1 LPVDSEA
8 FDTLSLL
15 DQMREFAPPDLKPIS
30 AILIKTFQGAG
41 FKEFTRSV
49 RQCFPKSASPFRML
63 AGDAV
68 LSFAC
73 WRAVF
78 DWCSVTRILNRA
90 GRVARVS
97 L

>member
-1 LPVDSEA
+1 LPVIPEA
-8 FDTLSLL
+8 FDTLYLL
-15 DQMREFAPPDLKPIS
+15 ELMPEFVTPDLKPIS

-49 RQCFPKSASPFRML
+49 RQCFPKSAPPIRVL

-78 DWCSVTRILNRA
+78 DWCSVTGILNRA